1 MKLLIFE
8 RYIMRRFI
16 GTYLFSLAIILSIF
30 IVFDIKDK
38 IGSFTSNH
46 IPLREI
52 IWDYYAMFI
61 PYYGVQFSP
70 MFLYL
75 SLVFFTSK
83 MAQKSEFIA
92 LLSGGISY
100 FRILRPYI
108 VTSLGIALFIL
119 VLNHFILP
127 GVFQRKIAFEDRY
140 MNKNYNTNQQH
151 IHKRISPQ
159 QNLYMER
166 YDNITNSAYRVTLET
181 FKNGRMTEFLY
192 ADRMQWDTLKRCW
205 NMYFVTHSYL
215 NASKPDSLG
224 LVYYSRERRF
234 VDHSTLTIPFYP
246 ADMWREE
253 SKIDAK
259 DYFEL
264 QAYIKAERE
273 KGSDLIEIMEVEHHK
288 RTAFPIST
296 VILTFIGVSLSS
308 RKSRGGVGLQMA
320 LGLLLCFIYIGMQY
334 VFATLAKTGFTYPWL
349 AVWFPNLIFAIIAMF
364 IYKRAQQ

>member
-1 MKLLIFE
+1 
-8 RYIMRRFI
+8 
-16 GTYLFSLAIILSIF
+16 
-30 IVFDIKDK
+30 
-38 IGSFTSNH
+38 
-46 IPLREI
+46 
-52 IWDYYAMFI
+52 
-61 PYYGVQFSP
+61 
-70 MFLYL
+70 
-75 SLVFFTSK
+75 
-83 MAQKSEFIA
+83 
-92 LLSGGISY
+92 
-100 FRILRPYI
+100 
-108 VTSLGIALFIL
+108 
-119 VLNHFILP
+119 
-127 GVFQRKIAFEDRY
+127 
-140 MNKNYNTNQQH
+140 
-151 IHKRISPQ
+151 
-159 QNLYMER
+159 
-166 YDNITNSAYRVTLET
+166 
-181 FKNGRMTEFLY
+181 
-192 ADRMQWDTLKRCW
+192 
-205 NMYFVTHSYL
+205 
-215 NASKPDSLG
+215 
-224 LVYYSRERRF
+224 

>member
-46 IPLREI
+46 IPLNEI

-92 LLSGGISY
+92 LLCGGTSY
-100 FRILRPYI
+100 MRILRPYI
-108 VTSLGIALFIL
+108 IGSTAIALLTL
-119 VLNHFILP
+119 VLNHFVLP

-140 MNKNYNTNQQH
+140 MNKDYNTNQQH

-159 QNLYMER
+159 QTLYMER
-166 YDNITNSAYRVTLET
+166 YDNITNSAYRVTIET
-181 FKNGRMTEFLY
+181 FKNDRLTEFVY
-192 ADRMQWDTLKRCW
+192 ADRMQWDTLKHCW
-205 NMYFVTHSYL
+205 NLYFITRTYFQV
-215 NASKPDSLG
+215 SKPDSSG
-224 LVYYSRERRF
+224 QVFYSRNRRF
-234 VDHSTLTIPFYP
+234 EDQSTLKIPFYP

-253 SKIDAK
+253 SKIESK

-264 QAYIKAERE
+264 QAYIQSERE
-273 KGSDLIEIMEVEHHK
+273 KGSDLIESMEVEHYK
-288 RTAFPIST
+288 RSAFPFST
-296 VILTFIGVSLSS
+296 VILTLIGCSVST

-320 LGLLLCFIYIGMQY
+320 LGLLLCFLYIGMQY
-334 VFATLAKTGFTYPWL
+334 VFATLAKTGFAYPLL
-349 AVWFPNLIFAIIAMF
+349 AVWFPNLIFAVIA
-364 IYKRAQQ
+364 ILLYNRAQK